1 MKNEL
6 NTPLRGQDQPKAKK
20 RLITPSRI
28 ALALCAMAL
37 GVGFGFQSLQSQSSF
52 RAIAP
57 EPEPIIDIA
66 SNNIDRSVE
75 TGTTE
80 PIIAPLTDGAFAGA
94 RPLEPLAPLP
104 GGDNRTLLPNG
115 AAIIKVPRP
124 SNNGEITISDPSK
137 APTNPRFAHLP
148 DNDLLEQYGEFRL
161 PRRGPAGNRPFE
173 VYARTWS
180 GNNGP
185 RIAILIGG
193 LGLSQTGTKKAIEKL
208 PSNVT
213 LGFAATGNSLNRWM
227 QVARR
232 DGHEIMLQIP
242 MEPYNYPAN
251 NPGLGTL
258 QINAPANENI
268 AKMRRSLGKM
278 TNYTGIV
285 NFMGG
290 RLTSDARALQPI
302 MEELTTRGLMYL
314 DDGSSSRSMAA
325 QVANASSTP
334 FAGADVVIDSQRN
347 KGEILKSLNE
357 LERLARGKGF
367 AIGTGSSF
375 DVTIDAVN
383 LWINAARKRG
393 IDIVPITA
401 LTTDPETARQ

>member
-1 MKNEL
+1 MILKNEL
-6 NTPLRGQDQPKAKK
+6 NKPLRGQVQPQAKK
-20 RLITPSRI
+20 RSITAPRAI
-28 ALALCAMAL
+28 AALSVAML
-37 GVGFGFQSLQSQSSF
+37 GGGFIIQSLQSQNSF

-57 EPEPIIDIA
+57 EPEPVIDLA
-66 SNNIDRSVE
+66 SNNIDRNLE
-75 TGTTE
+75 TGTT
-80 PIIAPLTDGAFAGA
+80 APLTDGAFAGTS
-94 RPLEPLAPLP
+94 PLEPLAPFE
-104 GGDNRTLLPNG
+104 GDDNRTLLPNG
-115 AAIIKVPRP
+115 AAIIKVPP
-124 SNNGEITISDPSK
+124 PANDGQITISDPST
-137 APTNPRFAHLP
+137 APSNPRFAHLP

-161 PRRGPAGNRPFE
+161 PRRGPDGNRPFE

-185 RIAILIGG
+185 RVAILIGG
-193 LGLSQTGTKKAIEKL
+193 LGLSQTGTKQAIEKL
-208 PSNVT
+208 PPNVT

-227 QVARR
+227 QEARR
-232 DGHEIMLQIP
+232 EGHEVMLQIP

-258 QINAPANENI
+258 QINASADENI
-268 AKMRRSLGKM
+268 AKLRRSLGKM

-290 RLTSDARALQPI
+290 RMTADSRALQPI

-334 FAGADVVIDSQRN
+334 FAGADIVIDAQRN
-347 KGEILKSLNE
+347 KGQILKSLNE
-357 LERLARGKGF
+357 LERLARGKGY

-383 LWINAARKRG
+383 LWIAAARKRG
-393 IDIVPITA
+393 IDVVPITA
-401 LTTDPETARQ
+401 LATDPESLPR